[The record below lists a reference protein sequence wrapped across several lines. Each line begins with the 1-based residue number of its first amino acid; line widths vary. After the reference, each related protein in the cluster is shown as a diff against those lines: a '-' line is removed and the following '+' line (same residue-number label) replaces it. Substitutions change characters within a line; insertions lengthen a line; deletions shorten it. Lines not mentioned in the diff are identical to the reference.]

1 MKVKIEDIYANGEFK
16 GTLYV
21 ESDERQYMLNE
32 YNGNLDKEGRAT
44 YRTHGYYPSVE
55 SALQKVL
62 KLRISKSTATTLHE
76 LIADVESI
84 REEIRTAVQF

>member
-1 MKVKIEDIYANGEFK
+1 MKVKIQDLYVDGDYK

-32 YNGNLDKEGRAT
+32 YNGKQDKDGRDI
-44 YRTHGYYPSVE
+44 YKTHGFYPSVE

-62 KLRISKSTATTLHE
+62 KLRIGRSTAQTL
-76 LIADVESI
+76 
-84 REEIRTAVQF
+84 